1 MSGLL
6 FGLLEIGL
14 SAFGKLIDRFFSSK
28 RGKRIKSYLPDAAAV
43 VAIVAARTETTVD
56 DKVAEFVKEM
66 GIPGGST
73 EEALKGPWGD
83 LIRTWVA
90 RKLLQEKTGAS
101 DSEAN
106 TAVELVISQSK
117 AMEEEKA

>member
-6 FGLLEIGL
+6 LGLLEIGL

-43 VAIVAARTETTVD
+43 VAIIAARTETAVD
-56 DKVAEFVKEM
+56 DKVAEIAKELGTSGSVEELLRGPM
-66 GIPGGST
+66 GDFI
-73 EEALKGPWGD
+73 K
-83 LIRTWVA
+83 TWVA
-90 RKLLQEKTGAS
+90 RKLLQEKTDAS

-117 AMEEEKA
+117 SMEEEKS